1 MGAKDT
7 PPDQGDRD
15 FGRSRD
21 APRDSGRP
29 RDFDRDSGR
38 PRDFDRDSGR
48 PRDFDRDS
56 RRPRDFDRDSGRSRD
71 FDGDSRRDRDRG
83 FGGGRSGGGWRDG
96 GDSGWR
102 RDDAPRDR
110 TEGMYFHEQCCHFRF
125 VPLISMRS
133 LQCIESSEV
142 SFLVLFC
149 FSSETLLARAGKV
162 FQGFWGKQEAGG
174 PCEQKYRESGNQ
186 SQRPEELFLVF
197 IYEAPQI
204 LRSPLT
210 RLLMP

>member
-29 RDFDRDSGR
+29 RDFDRDSGRPRDFDRESGR

-174 PCEQKYRESGNQ
+174 PGNRNIES
-186 SQRPEELFLVF
+186 LVINPRDPKNCF
-197 IYEAPQI
+197 WYSFMKPP
-204 LRSPLT
+204 RY
-210 RLLMP
+210 